1 MTRSSKNISASDLT
15 GEIASA
21 GAFTRQHWMTDKL
34 IEILGNNIL
43 PKLVEPWF
51 PVFWI
56 FHTGTKWKMVLMCFS
71 FLPFL
76 HNYVVLICNKV
87 GPYIKR
93 CVRCKQNV
101 ALFFFFFSMV
111 PNHCKHR
118 KSSRESIGLKIML
131 PSFNKSIN
139 LTLPFRASLDA
150 EIFITVSV
158 ACIS

>member
-1 MTRSSKNISASDLT
+1 
-15 GEIASA
+15 
-21 GAFTRQHWMTDKL
+21 
-34 IEILGNNIL
+34 
-43 PKLVEPWF
+43 
-51 PVFWI
+51 
-56 FHTGTKWKMVLMCFS
+56 MCFS

-93 CVRCKQNV
+93 CVRCKHNV
-101 ALFFFFFSMV
+101 ALFFPTV

-131 PSFNKSIN
+131 PNFNKSIN

-158 ACIS
+158 AGIS